1 MLQQEGYKQ
10 HISER
15 FNTELEGIKN
25 RLLEMGGKVE
35 LQLNESVAALVSGDT
50 GAAEAII
57 NRDHEVNQMEMVID
71 DECAT
76 ILARRQPA
84 ASDLR
89 LVVTVIKVNTDL
101 ERIGD
106 EAAKIARQAVKL
118 AQEGASP
125 TNYVEVRHIG
135 SHVSSMLRKAL
146 DAFARLDVELAVQ
159 VVQEDSRVDKEYGSA
174 MRSLVTFM
182 MEDPREIGAI
192 LNEMWALRSL
202 ERIGD
207 HASNI
212 AEYVVYLV
220 RGMDVR
226 HQSLED
232 FVEQVQDHK

>member
-1 MLQQEGYKQ
+1 MLKQEDYKQ
-10 HISER
+10 HISEQ
-15 FNTELEGIKN
+15 FNSELEDIKN

-35 LQLNESVAALVSGDT
+35 QQLSAAVDALIDGDT
-50 GAAEAII
+50 GTAEAII
-57 NRDHEVNQMEMVID
+57 NRDHEVNQMEMAID

-89 LVVTVIKVNTDL
+89 LVVTVIKVNTDI

-118 AQEGASP
+118 AEEGMSP
-125 TNYVEVRHIG
+125 SNYVEVRHIG
-135 SHVSSMLRKAL
+135 AHVASMLRNAL
-146 DAFARLDVELAVQ
+146 DAFARLDVDMAVE
-159 VVQEDSRVDKEYGSA
+159 VVKDDSNVDKEYGSA

-182 MEDPREIGAI
+182 MEDPRAIGAI

-212 AEYVVYLV
+212 AEHVVYLV
-220 RGMDVR
+220 RGQDVR
-226 HQSLED
+226 HQSLES
-232 FVEQVQDHK
+232 FVEQVQDLS

>member
-1 MLQQEGYKQ
+1 MLKQEDYKQ
-10 HISER
+10 HISAK
-15 FNTELEGIKN
+15 FNVELEEIKN
-25 RLLEMGGKVE
+25 HLLEMGGTVE
-35 LQLNESVAALVSGDT
+35 QQLTDAIEALVERDT
-50 GAAEAII
+50 GEAEAIV
-57 NRDHEVNQMEMVID
+57 NRDHEVNQMEMKID

-89 LVVTVIKVNTDL
+89 LVVTVIKVNTDI

-106 EAAKIARQAVKL
+106 EAAKIARQAIRL
-118 AQEGASP
+118 AEENTSP
-125 TNYVEVRHIG
+125 TNYIEIRHIG
-135 SHVSSMLRKAL
+135 SHVVDMLRKAL
-146 DAFARLDVELAVQ
+146 DAFARLDLDLAVE
-159 VVQEDSRVDKEYGSA
+159 VVKEDSNVDKEYGSA

-182 MEDPREIGAI
+182 MEDPRAIGSI

-212 AEYVVYLV
+212 AEHVVYLV
-220 RGMDVR
+220 RGLDVR

-232 FVEQVQDHK
+232 FIDQVRDQ